1 MGKPCVAGAEGI
13 AVDTLHKEAQVG
25 DKLVHEGD
33 VITIDGASGNVY
45 LGEIPTVEPEWSLDL
60 DTILN
65 WADETARLG
74 VRANADTPEDAERS
88 RKYGATGIGLCRT
101 ERMFNAADRLPK
113 VIDMIIAE
121 TNEEREDALNQLLPI
136 QRADFAGIFRAMSPY
151 PVTIRLLDPPIH
163 EFLPVEG
170 ELLTQ
175 LRDLK
180 RLRGSVQ
187 GVWTM
192 LNAVR
197 LVDPGLHAAYS
208 AGLEQLPLQ
217 FDDLDP
223 AAIEEVIR
231 KKQMMLQRA
240 RTLREV
246 NPMLGHRG
254 VRLGITYP
262 EIYMMQIRAILEAA
276 AECVKNGVE
285 VHPEIMVPQVATA
298 SELAWVKNYV
308 VQAGQEVEAAYS
320 VKLDYQFGTMV
331 EVVRA
336 CLTAEELAEVAQFF
350 SFGTNDLTQ
359 AVFSFSREDAE
370 NKFLPD
376 YHEKGIIVDNPFDA
390 LDVEGVGRLMKIGVQ
405 LGREARPDLKIGI
418 CGEHGGHPASIRFC
432 HRLGLDYVSCS
443 GPRVPIARLASAHA
457 KLTEDEYDESGGQT
471 WSKSL

>member
-1 MGKPCVAGAEGI
+1 
-13 AVDTLHKEAQVG
+13 
-25 DKLVHEGD
+25 
-33 VITIDGASGNVY
+33 VY
-45 LGEIPTVEPEWSLDL
+45 LGEIPTVEPEWSTDL
-60 DTILN
+60 DTILR
-65 WADETARLG
+65 WADETAQLG
-74 VRANADTPEDAERS
+74 VRANADTPEDADRA
-88 RKYGATGIGLCRT
+88 RRYGATGIGLCRT
-101 ERMFNAADRLPK
+101 ERMFNASDRLPK

-121 TNEEREDALNQLLPI
+121 NTHDREDALNELLPI
-136 QRADFAGIFRAMSPY
+136 QRSDFVGIFRAMSPY

-163 EFLPVEG
+163 EFLPAED

-180 RLRGSVQ
+180 RLRGSVE

-197 LVDPGLHAAYS
+197 LVDPGIHAAYA

-217 FDDLDP
+217 VDDLDP
-223 AAIEEVIR
+223 AAIQDVIK

-240 RTLREV
+240 RSLREV

-276 AECVKNGVE
+276 AECMKEGVE

-308 VQAGQEVEAAYS
+308 DQLSQDVQAAYS
-320 VKLDYQFGTMV
+320 VKLDFHFGTMV

-336 CLTAEELAEVAQFF
+336 CLTAEELAQVAQFF

-370 NKFLPD
+370 NKFLPY
-376 YHEKGIIVDNPFDA
+376 YHEKGIIVENPFEA
-390 LDVEGVGRLMKIGVQ
+390 LDVNGVGRLMKIGVQ
-405 LGREARPDLKIGI
+405 GGREARPVLKIGI

-432 HRLGLDYVSCS
+432 HQLGLDYVSCS
-443 GPRVPIARLASAHA
+443 GPRVPMARLAAAHA
-457 KLTEDEYDESGGQT
+457 KLTEDEFDNSGGRT